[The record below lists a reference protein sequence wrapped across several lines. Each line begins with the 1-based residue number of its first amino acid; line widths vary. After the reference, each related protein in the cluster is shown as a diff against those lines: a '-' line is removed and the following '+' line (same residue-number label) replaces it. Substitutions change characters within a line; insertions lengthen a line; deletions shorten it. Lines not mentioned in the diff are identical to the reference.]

1 VALSLLATLDQIGE
15 QVVGR
20 LDGTL
25 VARLVV
31 ALLLCGAVGLERS
44 RHDPASGM
52 RTHILV
58 GLGAC
63 LMTMAGAYGFAD
75 LAHPTA
81 DPTRVASYVVSG
93 IGFLGAGAILRHGT
107 TVRGMTTAA
116 SLWGAAGIGLA
127 TGAGLAGLAA
137 VTVGLFLFTLV
148 PLQRWE
154 ARLRLGQ
161 GTGDLAIH
169 LRDDS
174 QAVGKTLAALAKL
187 GVPVKRATVVPGAG
201 TTALLRV
208 ELDRAL
214 APGQASGVAK
224 RLLTLRY
231 VERVD
236 TAPDDHEG
244 GELESED
251 EASEAVGGPED
262 LPSAARSSRRPG
274 QGDSAEDAQLLWP
287 QRDLQS
293 VR

>member
-1 VALSLLATLDQIGE
+1 MGLLDQIG
-15 QVVGR
+15 QALVGR
-20 LDGTL
+20 LDGEM

-44 RHDPASGM
+44 RHDPASGL

-63 LMTMAGAYGFAD
+63 LMTMAGAYGFGD
-75 LAHPTA
+75 VVHRTS

-127 TGAGLAGLAA
+127 VGAGLGGLAA

-154 ARLRLGQ
+154 ARFRREGM
-161 GTGDLAIH
+161 GDLAIH

-187 GVPVKRATVVPGAG
+187 GVPIRRATMEPGAG
-201 TTALLRV
+201 ASALLRV
-208 ELDRAL
+208 ELGRML
-214 APGQASGVAK
+214 APGQAADVAK

-231 VERVD
+231 VERVH
-236 TAPDDHEG
+236 APSDDMEAGEPEG
-244 GELESED
+244 EGLERDDRSD
-251 EASEAVGGPED
+251 NRDD
-262 LPSAARSSRRPG
+262 LPFAAEPHMMNGKDR
-274 QGDSAEDAQLLWP
+274 GDPVLRGLRDREEDAG
-287 QRDLQS
+287 
-293 VR
+293 

>member
-1 VALSLLATLDQIGE
+1 VAVLGNAALDQFGQ

-20 LDGTL
+20 LDPAM
-25 VARLVV
+25 VARLVI
-31 ALLLCGAVGLERS
+31 ALILCGAVGLERS
-44 RHDPASGM
+44 RHDPASGL

-58 GLGAC
+58 GLGSC
-63 LMTMAGAYGFAD
+63 LMTMAGAYGFTD
-75 LAHPTA
+75 LSHPTA

-107 TVRGMTTAA
+107 SVRGMTTAA

-127 TGAGLAGLAA
+127 VGVGLAGLAA
-137 VTVGLFLFTLV
+137 VTVALFLFTLV

-154 ARLRLGQ
+154 TRQRRRQ

-187 GVPVKRATVVPGAG
+187 EVPVRRAIVEPGAG
-201 TTALLRV
+201 ASALLRV
-208 ELDRAL
+208 ELGHAL
-214 APGQASGVAK
+214 ARGQASVVAK

-236 TAPDDHEG
+236 TTPDDQETGDPDDDAADQAREAAGMRGGAPKRLDDVLDEQGEG
-244 GELESED
+244 APLLRPL
-251 EASEAVGGPED
+251 PE
-262 LPSAARSSRRPG
+262 RY
-274 QGDSAEDAQLLWP
+274 AEH
-287 QRDLQS
+287 
-293 VR
+293 